1 MTNGAC
7 ARFPSASMWSR
18 DDATIAAACAFV
30 RVGYD
35 MPRGVLLA
43 RACRHVS

>member
-1 MTNGAC
+1 MREVSVGIDVVV
-7 ARFPSASMWSR
+7 R